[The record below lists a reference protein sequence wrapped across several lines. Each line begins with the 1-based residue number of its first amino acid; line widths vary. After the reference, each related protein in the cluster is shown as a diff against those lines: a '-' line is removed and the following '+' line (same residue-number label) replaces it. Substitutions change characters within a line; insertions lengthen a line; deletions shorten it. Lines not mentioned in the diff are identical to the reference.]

1 MSSNQ
6 VFVLLIIMIVSFA
19 GVMKA
24 RLRARHG
31 IVEDSRGRAHFIAPP
46 QEGESKAELLKELE
60 TLRERV
66 KVLER
71 IATDERQTRSIAAE
85 IEALRDK

>member
-1 MSSNQ
+1 MSGSQ
-6 VFVLLIIMIVSFA
+6 FMIVMIVLIVSIA
-19 GVMKA
+19 SV
-24 RLRARHG
+24 LRAKLRAKHGIIEDRHG
-31 IVEDSRGRAHFIAPP
+31 RQQFIAS
-46 QEGESKAELLKELE
+46 QQDDGSKAELLKELE

-71 IATDERQTRSIAAE
+71 IATDERQSRSIAAE

>member
-1 MSSNQ
+1 MSGSQ
-6 VFVLLIIMIVSFA
+6 IMVVMIVLIVSMA
-19 GVMKA
+19 GILKA
-24 RLRARHG
+24 RYRARHG
-31 IVEDSRGRAHFIAPP
+31 IIEDNTGNQHFVGA
-46 QEGESKAELLKELE
+46 QNGDASKAELLKELD